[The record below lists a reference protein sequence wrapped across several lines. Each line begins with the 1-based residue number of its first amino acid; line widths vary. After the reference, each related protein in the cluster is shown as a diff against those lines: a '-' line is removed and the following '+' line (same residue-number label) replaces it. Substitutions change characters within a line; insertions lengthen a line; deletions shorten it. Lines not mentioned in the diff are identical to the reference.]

1 MTPSQNCVNLVEEFE
16 GCAEKQA
23 DGDFKAYPDPGTGGA
38 PWTIGWGST
47 GSDIT
52 PDTVWTQA
60 QCDARLQQNL
70 TSFAAQVS
78 TALQGG
84 APTSQNQFDA
94 LVDFAYNLGIANL
107 ESSTL
112 LKLHK
117 EGDYAGAAAQFPLWD
132 HADGKVMP
140 GLQKRRAAEQALY
153 ETT

>member
-1 MTPSQNCVNLVEEFE
+1 MTPSQNCVSLVEEFE

-23 DGDFKAYPDPGTGGA
+23 DGSFKAYPDPGTGGE

-52 PDTVWTQA
+52 ETTVWTQA
-60 QCDARLQQNL
+60 QCDARLQSSL
-70 TSFAAQVS
+70 TSFSAQVS
-78 TALQGG
+78 SLLEGG

-94 LVDFAYNLGIANL
+94 LVDFAYNLGVGNL
-107 ESSTL
+107 SSSTL

-117 EGDYAGAAAQFPLWD
+117 QGDYAGAAAQFPLWD

-140 GLQKRRAAEQALY
+140 GLQKRRAAEQTLY
-153 ETT
+153 ETP

>member
-1 MTPSQNCVNLVEEFE
+1 MTPSQNCVSLVEEFE

-23 DGDFKAYPDPGTGGA
+23 DGSFKAYPDPGTGGE

-52 PDTVWTQA
+52 ETTVWTQA
-60 QCDARLQQNL
+60 QCDARLQSSL
-70 TSFAAQVS
+70 TSFSAQVS
-78 TALQGG
+78 SLLEGG

-94 LVDFAYNLGIANL
+94 LVDFAYNLGVGNL
-107 ESSTL
+107 SSSTL

-117 EGDYAGAAAQFPLWD
+117 QGDYAGAAAQFPLWD

-140 GLQKRRAAEQALY
+140 CLQKRRAAEQTLY
-153 ETT
+153 ETP